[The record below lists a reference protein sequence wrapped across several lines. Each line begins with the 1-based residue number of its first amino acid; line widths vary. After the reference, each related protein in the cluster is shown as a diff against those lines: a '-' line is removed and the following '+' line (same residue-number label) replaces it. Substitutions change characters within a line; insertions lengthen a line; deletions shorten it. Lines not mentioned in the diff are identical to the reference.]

1 MYYSTM
7 ACSEC
12 YASNAYNPYNPY
24 NAYNASTMLRHTM
37 EFYIT

>member
-12 YASNAYNPYNPY
+12 YASNAYNPY